1 MKPPARQKSS
11 TASVQAKLS
20 LSSPTLGCPASPI
33 QGNALFARPAAK
45 IFPSKSSLA
54 PPPSFMPSSPADSP
68 LSHFTLVASS
78 PPSQAVAKMSS
89 PLPPAATTPPSTL
102 NPPIAS
108 PAPFLPSPK
117 SSPPPPAS
125 ASAANLPKN
134 SKKCFSAPP
143 LRPPPSL
150 LERRKARS
158 LSCSRLSRK
167 PALNFSSTRQPF
179 PSPSAYFGLMCLL
192 AHPYP

>member
-11 TASVQAKLS
+11 TASVQAKPS
-20 LSSPTLGCPASPI
+20 PSSPTLGCPAFPT

-45 IFPSKSSLA
+45 IFPWKLSLA
-54 PPPSFMPSSPADSP
+54 PPPSSMPSSPAACPPSP
-68 LSHFTLVASS
+68 STLVASS
-78 PPSQAVAKMSS
+78 PQSQAVAKMSS
-89 PLPPAATTPPSTL
+89 PLPPLATTPPSTS
-102 NPPIAS
+102 NPPIVS
-108 PAPFLPSPK
+108 PVPSLPLPTSFPH
-117 SSPPPPAS
+117 PPES

-134 SKKCFSAPP
+134 SRKSFSAPP

-179 PSPSAYFGLMCLL
+179 PSPSVCFGSMCPS
-192 AHPYP
+192 AHPCP

>member
-1 MKPPARQKSS
+1 MKPPARLKSS
-11 TASVQAKLS
+11 TASVQVKPS
-20 LSSPTLGCPASPI
+20 PSSPTQGCPASLI
-33 QGNALFARPAAK
+33 QGNVSFARPDAK

-54 PPPSFMPSSPADSP
+54 PPPSSMPSSPAAFP

-78 PPSQAVAKMSS
+78 PLNQAVAKVSS
-89 PLPPAATTPPSTL
+89 PRPPLATTPPSTS

-134 SKKCFSAPP
+134 SKKSFLVPL

-150 LERRKARS
+150 LEKRKARS

-167 PALNFSSTRQPF
+167 PALNFSSTRQSF
-179 PSPSAYFGLMCLL
+179 PSPSVCFCSTCPS